1 MRTHPIY
8 VNICPVKDRQEVRT
22 WWTWRRAR
30 APRVGPTPTGLLWPR
45 AGRPCGGSERWR
57 REAVGSAPQSGYELS
72 GQGGHIQKFCTFRDN
87 LPINVVLYKHDSQKG
102 APDVVLIRCIQCHPV
117 ELVCDDMAI
126 AYSMTLDAQIQN
138 NVTTSASGVDKFP
151 FILYEKFAL
160 DVMNSDPWAER
171 GVLYRT
177 RRSCRRE
184 RPSHL
189 RSGKKKRIHLV
200 SRYWYDM
207 IYK

>member
-87 LPINVVLYKHDSQKG
+87 LPIDVVLYKHDSQKG
-102 APDVVLIRCIQCHPV
+102 APDVVLIRCIQCHAV
-117 ELVCDDMAI
+117 ELVCDDV
-126 AYSMTLDAQIQN
+126 TWQLPTRWHWTHPFK
-138 NVTTSASGVDKFP
+138 TTSQRPRPVS
-151 FILYEKFAL
+151 I
-160 DVMNSDPWAER
+160 NS
-171 GVLYRT
+171 LLSFT
-177 RRSCRRE
+177 KNS
-184 RPSHL
+184 L
-189 RSGKKKRIHLV
+189 
-200 SRYWYDM
+200 
-207 IYK
+207 